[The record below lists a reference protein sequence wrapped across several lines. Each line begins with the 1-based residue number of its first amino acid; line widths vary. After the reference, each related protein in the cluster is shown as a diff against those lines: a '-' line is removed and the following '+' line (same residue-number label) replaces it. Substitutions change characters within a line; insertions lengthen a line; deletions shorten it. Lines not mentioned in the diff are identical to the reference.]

1 MEKVAIKGSGGAGGE
16 TFNVV
21 TGLSNMV
28 MSSPGDTNSRQNLWI
43 GGVQQE
49 NIYNLIGGQLL
60 ESGSSPIS
68 FSNWEQASQGLLRL
82 AIQSDSIYFWVARV
96 IADGDNS
103 IYAVIKI
110 IDSTGVA
117 LESQS
122 VLFNQDSVYT
132 MVFENGSIEINQP
145 LSLIIQGDPAEG
157 YTNAYVSING
167 WSFGLE

>member
-28 MSSPGDTNSRQNLWI
+28 MSSPGDTNGRQNLWV

-60 ESGSSPIS
+60 DSGSSPS

-82 AIQSDSIYFWVARV
+82 YIQSDSIYFWVGR
-96 IADGDNS
+96 INADGGNS
-103 IYAVIKI
+103 MYGVIQI
-110 IDSTGVA
+110 IDSTGVPR
-117 LESQS
+117 ESQS

-145 LSLIIQGDPAEG
+145 LSLIIKGDPLED

-167 WSFGLE
+167 WSFGLEG